1 MIFDPKIIAQSIC
14 NQTTELDIIDK
25 LDAKAERMLLDKK
38 IWKQIMVDDPTE
50 NLKKLMLQ
58 WKIQIQIR
66 NSQPQ

>member
-1 MIFDPKIIAQSIC
+1 MIFDTKIIAQSIC

-38 IWKQIMVDDPTE
+38 IWQQIMVDDPTE

-58 WKIQIQIR
+58 WKQQIQIR
-66 NSQPQ
+66 SSQPQ

>member
-1 MIFDPKIIAQSIC
+1 MPRVIAESIC
-14 NQTTELDIIDK
+14 DTKTEANIIEQ

>member
-58 WKIQIQIR
+58 WKIQIQLR
-66 NSQPQ
+66 SSQPQ

>member
-1 MIFDPKIIAQSIC
+1 MIFDTKIIAQSIC

-38 IWKQIMVDDPTE
+38 IWQQIMVDDPTE

-58 WKIQIQIR
+58 WKIQIQLR
-66 NSQPQ
+66 SSQPQ

>member
-1 MIFDPKIIAQSIC
+1 MPRVIAESIC
-14 NQTTELDIIDK
+14 DTKTEANIIEQ

-66 NSQPQ
+66 SSQPQ

>member
-1 MIFDPKIIAQSIC
+1 MIFMPRVIAESIC
-14 NQTTELDIIDK
+14 DTKTEANIIEQ

>member
-1 MIFDPKIIAQSIC
+1 MIFDTKIIAQSIC

-38 IWKQIMVDDPTE
+38 IWKQIMVDDPTK

-58 WKIQIQIR
+58 WKIQIQLR
-66 NSQPQ
+66 SSQPQ